1 MRNFLAVLVGVAC
14 LGQAALAQD
23 DVAVSSADGG
33 ELRVL
38 DKLTGDVTDLS
49 LRAGDAGTIGFLQVR
64 LNQCRYPTENPA
76 GDAFI
81 EVQVSYRNEAAFA
94 GWLIASAPA
103 LHAMDHPRYDVWA
116 LRCMTS

>member
-1 MRNFLAVLVGVAC
+1 MRGFLTALSMSC
-14 LGQAALAQD
+14 LLASAGAAQD
-23 DVAVSSADGG
+23 IAVTSATGG

-38 DKLTGDVTDLS
+38 DKLTGEVTDLS
-49 LRAGDAGTIGFLQVR
+49 LNTGETWAIGFLQIR
-64 LNQCRYPTENPA
+64 LNQCRYPTANPA
-76 GDAFI
+76 GDAFV
-81 EVQVSYRNEAAFA
+81 EVQVSYQNQAAFA